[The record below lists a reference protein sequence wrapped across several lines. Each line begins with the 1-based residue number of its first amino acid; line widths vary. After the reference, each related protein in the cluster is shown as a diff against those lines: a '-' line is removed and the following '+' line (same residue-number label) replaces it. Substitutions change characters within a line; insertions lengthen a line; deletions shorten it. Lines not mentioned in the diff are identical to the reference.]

1 MDDLEL
7 ARLRRDYEL
16 VGLDETMLPA
26 DPLELF
32 HAWLADAVRAT
43 LAEANAMVV
52 STVAGD
58 GSPSSRLVL
67 CKGADQR
74 GFVFFTNYGSR
85 KGRDIEADPHV
96 SLLFP
101 WHPLGRQVRVDGT
114 AARTDPAE
122 SAAYFDSRP
131 RGAQLSAL
139 ASAQSDVVATRAE
152 LEQRVVELD
161 RRYAGSDVPR
171 PPHWG
176 GIRVQPQAIEFW
188 QGRRDRLHDRL
199 RYRRGAAVAGSAWMV
214 ERLQP

>member
-1 MDDLEL
+1 
-7 ARLRRDYEL
+7 
-16 VGLDETMLPA
+16 V
-26 DPLELF
+26 ELF

-52 STVAGD
+52 STVGGD
-58 GSPSSRLVL
+58 AAPSSRMVL
-67 CKGADQR
+67 CKGADDR

-85 KGRDIEADPHV
+85 KGRDLDANPQV

-114 AARTDPAE
+114 AARTGPAE

-152 LEQRVVELD
+152 LEQRVAELD
-161 RRYAGSDVPR
+161 RRYAGADVPR

-176 GIRVQPQAIEFW
+176 GVRVQPRAIEFW

-199 RYRRGAAVAGSAWMV
+199 RYRRADATAGSAWLV

>member
-1 MDDLEL
+1 MDDVDL
-7 ARLRRDYEL
+7 ARLRRDYEM
-16 VGLDETMLPA
+16 VGLAETMLPA

-43 LAEANAMVV
+43 LAEPNAMVV

-58 GSPSSRLVL
+58 GSPSSRMVL
-67 CKGADQR
+67 CKGADGR

-85 KGRDIEADPHV
+85 KGRDIEANPQV

-139 ASAQSDVVATRAE
+139 ASAQSDLVATRAE
-152 LEQRVVELD
+152 LERRVGELD
-161 RRYAGSDVPR
+161 RRYAGADVPR

-199 RYRRGAAVAGSAWMV
+199 RYRHDATATGSAWLV